1 MRSVLASSR
10 SPILHVRAW
19 QRRHAAA
26 RGALGDLS
34 GPIVPASEYVT
45 WRCTGLCV
53 ACVALCVACV
63 ACVASLTTQRDAP
76 PSPRHRLYC
85 EPPRRR
91 RLVAIAPVLCTRCRG
106 CPRATRPQ
114 RRGPRGVTSL
124 NCARR
129 TARRAAPARCAA
141 CSATARRRNSK
152 VRHAHTIL
160 PHTFVCAGSPRVL
173 RCCSDGRRPCVFRT
187 VSGTHRPGRR
197 QRAGSADA
205 FYAGAAYLRRMCQR
219 RRAPGAR

>member
-1 MRSVLASSR
+1 MRGVRGAVRGVRGVRGVPHHPARRASLAPSPAVLRAAS
-10 SPILHVRAW
+10 
-19 QRRHAAA
+19 AAA
-26 RGALGDLS
+26 ACCYRAGSMYAVSRL
-34 GPIVPASEYVT
+34 PA
-45 WRCTGLCV
+45 
-53 ACVALCVACV
+53 
-63 ACVASLTTQRDAP
+63 RDAAATSRP
-76 PSPRHRLYC
+76 A
-85 EPPRRR
+85 RRD
-91 RLVAIAPVLCTRCRG
+91 T
-106 CPRATRPQ
+106 
-114 RRGPRGVTSL
+114 VTSL

-197 QRAGSADA
+197 QRAGSTDA